1 MKKLVIPIII
11 LAAALSG
18 ASVAVAA
25 EPIAPDASAFA
36 AMPEC
41 KALQAKYPALA
52 GKKLVI
58 GLGGYNKGFQSP
70 TAADPNKL
78 EGLDPDLFD
87 RIGACLG
94 FTYDFQMGSFNV
106 LVTSIASG
114 RVDMGPSL
122 YVTEQ
127 RTQQVSF
134 ISTYQVINGAV
145 VPTGNPKKLTSLDSL
160 CGATVAAAAGTYE
173 AVNVVPQ
180 QTALCEKAG
189 KPKVELLL
197 VQNTDNAIQTVQSGR
212 ADIHITSL
220 AVARALVA
228 GDSKLEMAF
237 NIDLPIRNGYP
248 VAKTNVELKDALR
261 DAFKVLQATGVEK
274 KLLEK
279 WGQGGHAE
287 RPVEIFG

>member
-1 MKKLVIPIII
+1 MNTPLVAFIALGAI
-11 LAAALSG
+11 LAATAPAAAQTLS
-18 ASVAVAA
+18 
-25 EPIAPDASAFA
+25 PDAAAFA

-41 KALQAKYPALA
+41 AALRAKYPALV
-52 GKKLVI
+52 GKKIVV

-78 EGLDPDLFD
+78 EGLDPDLID
-87 RIGACLG
+87 RVGACLG

-122 YVTEQ
+122 YVTDQ
-127 RTQQVSF
+127 RMQQVSF
-134 ISTYQVINGAV
+134 VSTYQVINGAV
-145 VPTGNPKKLTSLDSL
+145 VQAGNPKKLTTLDSL
-160 CGATVAAAAGTYE
+160 CGVTVAAAAGTYE

-180 QTALCEKAG
+180 QTAACEKAG

-212 ADIHITSL
+212 ADIHMTSL
-220 AVARALVA
+220 AVAKALVA
-228 GDSKLEMAF
+228 SDPRLALAF
-237 NIDLPIRNGYP
+237 TIDLPIRNGYP
-248 VAKTNVELKDALR
+248 VAKTNTELKEALR
-261 DAFKVLQATGVEK
+261 DAFKIIQATGVEK

-279 WGQGGHAE
+279 WGQGGEAE